1 MKYMLCKHRVK
12 DYSRWH
18 KIFSSH
24 REAQE
29 KAGLNLLYLFRDTTD
44 ENHLVYLFA
53 LKDPNAAMAFTKT
66 PDAREAGE
74 ISGVIGE
81 PEILILSDELIV

>member
-12 DYSRWH
+12 DYSRWYT
-18 KIFSSH
+18 IFSSH
-24 REAQE
+24 KEAQE

-44 ENHLVYLFA
+44 ENHIVYLFA
-53 LKDPNAAMAFTKT
+53 LKDPNAAKAFTET

-74 ISGVIGE
+74 TSGVIGE
-81 PEILILSDELIV
+81 PEILILIDELIV

>member
-1 MKYMLCKHRVK
+1 M
-12 DYSRWH
+12 
-18 KIFSSH
+18 
-24 REAQE
+24 E
-29 KAGLNLLYLFRDTTD
+29 KAGFHLLHLLRDSAD
-44 ENHLVYLFA
+44 DNHVVYLFA
-53 LKDPNAAMAFTKT
+53 LKDPNAAKAFTET